1 MISRIFTTKN
11 VNIPVIG
18 AKCSVLNHGHVIL
31 TDAMPS
37 YIDPTDPLGAER
49 KILDAARTSTNLDS
63 VTKKNKGILNGPIK
77 YDYDRDVKLLKY
89 LMKHQHWSPFEQIQ
103 LQFHLRLPMF
113 VRSQYIRY
121 RTGAYNEE
129 SRRYSLPTPQF
140 YVPEKNKLLLQST
153 TNKQASS
160 NEIINDEGIKL
171 FYDTLAKSEEIYQT
185 SEMLTKE
192 YGLSRETARLPHP
205 QNMFTSLV
213 LSMNLRNV
221 LNVIAQRT
229 HSTAQYE
236 ARVYAF
242 AIYNLVKQIAP
253 ITLET
258 FLNTHMFNISAPID
272 AYTEVNN
279 LDDKQDT
286 INNKKYIIAHEIIKD
301 QIIEIEKLKE
311 DFKSMTPVI
320 EYEQN

>member
-1 MISRIFTTKN
+1 MISRIFTTKP
-11 VNIPVIG
+11 VSIPVIG
-18 AKCSVLNHGHVIL
+18 AKCRVLNHGHVIL
-31 TDAMPS
+31 MDAMPS
-37 YIDPTDPLGAER
+37 YINPNDPLGAER

-63 VTKKNKGILNGPIK
+63 VTKKNKGTFTEEIK
-77 YDYDRDVKLLKY
+77 YDYDRDAKLLRY

-140 YVPEKNKLLLQST
+140 YIPEKDKLLLQST
-153 TNKQASS
+153 INKQASS
-160 NEIINDEGIKL
+160 NEIISDEAVKL
-171 FYDTLAKSEEIYQT
+171 FYDTLNKSEEIYYT
-185 SEMLTKE
+185 SELLAKE

-213 LSMNLRNV
+213 VSMNLRNV

-258 FLNTHMFNISAPID
+258 FLNTHMFNISSP
-272 AYTEVNN
+272 V
-279 LDDKQDT
+279 DT
-286 INNKKYIIAHEIIKD
+286 FTIKDNEYVIACDLIKD
-301 QIIEIEKLKE
+301 QITEANKLKE
-311 DFKSMTPVI
+311 DFKNMLPVI
-320 EYEQN
+320 EYE

>member
-1 MISRIFTTKN
+1 MMSRIFVTK
-11 VNIPVIG
+11 PVSLPVVG
-18 AKCSVLNHGHVIL
+18 AKCRVLNHGHVIL

-37 YIDPTDPLGAER
+37 HINPNDPLGAER

-63 VTKKNKGILNGPIK
+63 VTKKNKGTFTEAIK
-77 YDYDRDVKLLKY
+77 YDYERDAKLLRY

-129 SRRYSLPTPQF
+129 SRRYSLPVPQF
-140 YVPEKNKLLLQST
+140 YIPEKDKLLLQST

-160 NEIINDEGIKL
+160 NQIISDEAVKL
-171 FYDTLAKSEEIYQT
+171 FYDTLGKSEEIYHT
-185 SEMLTKE
+185 SELLAKE
-192 YGLSRETARLPHP
+192 HGLSRETARLPHP

-213 LSMNLRNV
+213 VSMNLRNV

-253 ITLET
+253 ITVET
-258 FLNTHMFNISAPID
+258 FLNTHMFNISAPVD
-272 AYTEVNN
+272 TYN
-279 LDDKQDT
+279 LKG
-286 INNKKYIIAHEIIKD
+286 NEYVIACDLVKD
-301 QIIEIEKLKE
+301 QITEANKLKE
-311 DFKSMTPVI
+311 DFKTMLPVI
-320 EYEQN
+320 EYE